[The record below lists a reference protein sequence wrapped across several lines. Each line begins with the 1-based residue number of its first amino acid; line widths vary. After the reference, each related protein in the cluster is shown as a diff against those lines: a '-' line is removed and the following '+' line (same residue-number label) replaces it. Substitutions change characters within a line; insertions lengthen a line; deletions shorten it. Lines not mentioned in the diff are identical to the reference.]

1 VLLDDINMASPV
13 MQNRPT
19 MFKIQRLIFV
29 ATLSMLGLAQPLL
42 AQESAR
48 RVALVIGNNDYT
60 HTTKL
65 ERAVSD
71 AKAISSEFRRLGFE
85 VLEHANQ
92 DRRQMNRAI
101 GEFVDR
107 VGAGGVGV
115 VFFAG
120 HGVQV
125 GGTNFLLP
133 IDVNVTQAEDLPD
146 EAIDLGRVMDRLAT
160 AKARFSLLI
169 IDACRDNPF
178 PKVAGRSIGS
188 PRGLSIPTAPD
199 GLMVVYSA
207 GVNEQAL
214 DKLGAADRDPNGLF
228 TREFLKQLREP
239 GVRVDEMVRRARVSI
254 SEQASK
260 IGHRQ
265 NPAIYDQT
273 KGDFYFVPP
282 PAATPSA
289 PTVQAGSLATSQSSV
304 AAKPD
309 EATIDLALWDAI
321 KSSAQVRDYEEYLR
335 QFPSGRFASIA
346 NSRRESLMLALQGR
360 TTQNPQMVSQTP
372 TITAVAAPTVAPPA
386 TSQASASSAPSTVVS
401 ANGGSQLPIG
411 NEPIRGRT
419 FFAKDHELEVELE
432 GLDNGLSIKR
442 FVVSSGGGQSLFRCG
457 VFKNSIS
464 FASGMEIV
472 TTTCSRVSGTAGPSW
487 NRSISGVFPNL
498 RVESLGGGTAPGVG
512 SRLLFIETRHRT
524 AFEAAEGKSPGL
536 TTEQFAQSLPVR

>member
-13 MQNRPT
+13 MQNSST
-19 MFKIQRLIFV
+19 MFKIQHLIFI

-71 AKAISSEFRRLGFE
+71 AKAISSEFRRLGFD

-101 GEFVDR
+101 GEFVDK

-125 GGTNFLLP
+125 GGSNFLLP

-282 PAATPSA
+282 PAATPSV

-321 KSSAQVRDYEEYLR
+321 KSSTQVRDYEEYLR

-346 NSRRESLMLALQGR
+346 NSRRESLISALPGR
-360 TTQNPQMVSQTP
+360 APQSPQAVAQTP
-372 TITAVAAPTVAPPA
+372 TITAAAAPTVGPPAPPPA
-386 TSQASASSAPSTVVS
+386 PVAVASAS
-401 ANGGSQLPIG
+401 GGPQSQIG
-411 NEPIRGRT
+411 SESVRGRT
-419 FFAKDHELEVELE
+419 FFAKDGDLEVEVE
-432 GLDNGLSIKR
+432 GVDTGFLIKK
-442 FVVSSGGGQSLFRCG
+442 FVVSSVSSQSLFRCG